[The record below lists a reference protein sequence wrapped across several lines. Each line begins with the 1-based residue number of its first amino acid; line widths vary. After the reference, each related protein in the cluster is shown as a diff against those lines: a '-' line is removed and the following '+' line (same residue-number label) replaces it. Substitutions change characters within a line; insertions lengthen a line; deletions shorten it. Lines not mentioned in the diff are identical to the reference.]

1 MNGPSFSLQ
10 PFYPIS
16 PLISLKISGK
26 IARRSNTLALRYSLL
41 GPLDQLV
48 IPAPAKIP
56 NRKNQL
62 WKETCFELFL
72 AVRDSPPYWEF
83 NLSPAG
89 HWNVYS
95 FAAYRQGMKE
105 EEVFTSM
112 NCTVQRQSE
121 SLLLDV
127 EVNLDKIVLEKQP
140 LDAGLSAVIT
150 LRTGELTYW
159 ALTHGGRQADFHRRD
174 SFLVKL

>member
-41 GPLDQLV
+41 GPLAELL
-48 IPAPAKIP
+48 IPAMAKIP
-56 NRKNQL
+56 ARKNKL

-72 AVRDSPPYWEF
+72 AVRRSPTYWEF

-89 HWNVYS
+89 HWNVYR
-95 FAAYRQGMKE
+95 FAAYRHGMKE
-105 EEVFTSM
+105 EKVFTSM
-112 NCTVQRQSE
+112 DFTVQRQSE

-127 EVNLDKIVLEKQP
+127 EVNLDEIIQEKQS
-140 LDAGLSAVIT
+140 LEIGLSAVIA
-150 LRTGELTYW
+150 LRGGELTYW
-159 ALTHGGRQADFHRRD
+159 ALTHGGKQADFHRRD
-174 SFLVKL
+174 SFVVKL

>member
-41 GPLDQLV
+41 GPLDQIV
-48 IPAPAKIP
+48 IPTPAKIAD
-56 NRKNQL
+56 RKNQL

-72 AVRDSPPYWEF
+72 AVRDSPSYWEF

-89 HWNVYS
+89 HWNVYH

-112 NCTVQRQSE
+112 DFTVQRQSE

-140 LDAGLSAVIT
+140 LDAGPSAVIT